1 VALAILTLFAAV
13 GRWNAWFDGMILITK
28 NAQYPIM
35 TFLRTVVIDMNLQ
48 ILSVNN
54 QDIYNLSDRSIR
66 AANIVVATLPIL
78 IVYPFLQRYFIH
90 GIRLGAVKG

>member
-1 VALAILTLFAAV
+1 
-13 GRWNAWFDGMILITK
+13 MTK

-66 AANIVVATLPIL
+66 AANIVVATCQ
-78 IVYPFLQRYFIH
+78 F
-90 GIRLGAVKG
+90 